1 MKCKWD
7 YFGTI
12 QSDIT
17 CVRGPFWTVHG
28 RKGEVSPG
36 DGPSLSC
43 TASVPGGVF
52 LWQQFTDGPHVGQS
66 SGWELYY
73 PEHSALT
80 APSGPFLRFSCHSF
94 PLEDSHSTQAPPQ
107 IACLVVIK
115 LVSDLV
121 LVTQPRR
128 LVVHIGCCCLWTEEI
143 QSFPLCALFVCSE
156 LWGRV
161 AGQGPGCDGE
171 GGEVCVSL
179 LTGRWERA
187 LSNS

>member
-1 MKCKWD
+1 MQMRL
-7 YFGTI
+7 FRHNT
-12 QSDIT
+12 
-17 CVRGPFWTVHG
+17 VRHNMCARALLNCPWQEGWGFPWRRPKPELRSVGAWRCFLFD
-28 RKGEVSPG
+28 SS
-36 DGPSLSC
+36 SLM
-43 TASVPGGVF
+43 A
-52 LWQQFTDGPHVGQS
+52 HVGQS
-66 SGWELYY
+66 SSWELYY

-143 QSFPLCALFVCSE
+143 QPFPLCALFVCSE

-171 GGEVCVSL
+171 GGEVCFSL